1 MRPGEGV
8 AFRGIRKLEPEQL
21 RLTPTMLHF
30 VFVLLVVGFEENSPL
45 VASEMI
51 GLKSHLF

>member
-30 VFVLLVVGFEENSPL
+30 LFVLLVCFEENSPL
-45 VASEMI
+45 MASEMI